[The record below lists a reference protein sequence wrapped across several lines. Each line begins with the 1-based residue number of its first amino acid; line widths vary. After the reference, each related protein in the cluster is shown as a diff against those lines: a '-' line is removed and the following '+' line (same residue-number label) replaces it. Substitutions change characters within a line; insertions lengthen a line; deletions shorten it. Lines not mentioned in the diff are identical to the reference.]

1 MRFLLITQEEIVR
14 GEEEMYELRKRIQPL
29 RGRMHSLTLRED
41 DWEFIALPEE
51 LWIQSGKVILVEHGL
66 AIPEFQCF
74 AVAFWLEEH

>member
-14 GEEEMYELRKRIQPL
+14 GEEELYELRKRIQSL
-29 RGRMHSLTLRED
+29 HLHSLTLRED

-66 AIPEFQCF
+66 AIPEFRCF